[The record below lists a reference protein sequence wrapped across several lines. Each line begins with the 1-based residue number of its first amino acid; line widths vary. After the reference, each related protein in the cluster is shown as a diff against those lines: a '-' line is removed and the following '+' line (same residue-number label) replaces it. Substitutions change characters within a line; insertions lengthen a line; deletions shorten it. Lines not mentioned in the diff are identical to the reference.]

1 MKGIHKVII
10 LLSAVLNIPVFLT
23 AQQGYSVKQVP
34 FTAVKITDKFWSSWL
49 TNHADNTLPA
59 CIAQIR
65 DSTGRIGNFEKAA
78 IYGAGGQKGKFV
90 GTFFDD
96 SDVYKVMEGMAYSLQ
111 NKPNPEIEALLDKW
125 IDLMAQAQQPNGY
138 LNTFFILDHDKDYW
152 PEYGR
157 WSDIGRHEMYC
168 GGHMIEAAVAYYKAT
183 GKRKFLDVAIKFA
196 DHWID
201 IFGPNKR
208 HWVEGHQEPELAL
221 VKLYQITNEKKYL
234 DFAHWLLEERGHG
247 YEFGPMW
254 LSNPKANIDILT
266 DTPVADITD
275 VKGHAVR
282 AMYMYSGMTD
292 VMVNTGDS
300 SYMPALKRV
309 WDDVVLRNMYITGGI
324 GSSNTNEGF
333 LNDYELPNK
342 TSYCETCSS
351 VGMVLWNSRMSLLTT
366 DRKYADVM
374 ERAMYNA
381 VLGGVSLKGDRFFY
395 VNPMESDG
403 NNIRSRWH
411 GTACCPSNIARF
423 LPQVGNY
430 VYMQKDNDLYVNLY
444 VGSETK
450 ITLGTTEV
458 AVVQK
463 TDYPW
468 AGGVQITV
476 NPSAP
481 IDGAIKLRIPEWCK
495 TYTAKINGKLITQK
509 DLQLGYLP
517 IQKTWKKGDV
527 ITLDLAMPIE
537 MVAADPR
544 VKDDAG
550 RRAIQ
555 RGPIVYCAEQV
566 DNPGIDLNNVTLTNK
581 NTFKIV
587 EGEGI
592 LKGIKKLTTTVGKD
606 KITLVPYYA
615 WENREPGKMIV
626 WMKDSD

>member
-1 MKGIHKVII
+1 MRIMNWLAF
-10 LLSAVLNIPVFLT
+10 LLLFIFSAPIFLQ
-23 AQQGYSVKQVP
+23 AQEGYSVQQVP
-34 FTAVKITDKFWSSWL
+34 FTAVKITDHFWSSWL
-49 TNHADNTLPA
+49 TNHANNTLPA
-59 CIAQIR
+59 CIGQIR
-65 DSTGRIGNFEKAA
+65 DSTGRISNFEKAA
-78 IYGAGGQKGKFV
+78 IYGTGGPKAKFT

-125 IDLMAQAQQPNGY
+125 IALMAQAQQPNGY

-152 PEYGR
+152 AEYGR

-168 GGHMIEAAVAYYKAT
+168 GGHMIEAAVAYYNAT

-221 VKLYQITNEKKYL
+221 VKLYHVTKQKKYL

-254 LSNPKANIDILT
+254 ESNPLANIDILT
-266 DTPVADITD
+266 DIPVKDITD

-300 SYMPALKRV
+300 TYLPALNRV

-324 GSSNTNEGF
+324 GSSSTNEGF

-366 DRKYADVM
+366 NRKYADVM

-381 VLGGVSLKGDRFFY
+381 VLGGVSLAADKFFY
-395 VNPMESDG
+395 VNPLESDG
-403 NNIRSRWH
+403 KNIRSRWH

-430 VYMQKDNDLYVNLY
+430 VYMLKENELYVNLY

-450 ITLGTTEV
+450 LNLGATPVEIK
-458 AVVQK
+458 QQ

-468 AGGVQITV
+468 NGQSIITV
-476 NPSAP
+476 DPAVSVE
-481 IDGAIKLRIPEWCK
+481 GKIKLRIPEWCK
-495 TYTAKINGKLITQK
+495 SYTVQLNGKKLDTK
-509 DLQLGYLP
+509 ELERGYLA
-517 IQKTWKKGDV
+517 IAKTWNKGDI
-527 ITLDLAMPIE
+527 ITVDLAMPAELI
-537 MVAADPR
+537 AADPR
-544 VKDDAG
+544 VKDNIG

-566 DNPGIDLNNVTLTNK
+566 DNPGIDLNNISLNK
-581 NTFKIV
+581 KNKFKLV
-587 EGEGI
+587 EGDGI
-592 LKGIKKLTTTVGKD
+592 LKGIKKMTTTIGKK

-626 WMKDSD
+626 WMKYAE